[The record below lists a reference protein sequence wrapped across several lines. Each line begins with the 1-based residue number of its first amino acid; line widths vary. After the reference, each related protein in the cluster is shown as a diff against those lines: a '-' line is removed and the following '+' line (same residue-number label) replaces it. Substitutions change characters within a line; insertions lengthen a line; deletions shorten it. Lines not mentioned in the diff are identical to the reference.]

1 MRGFRKGEIFSHLLL
16 FARQLKEKGL
26 KITPGRVID
35 AAGSLEFIDLSLRQ
49 DFSSALK
56 ANFVSSKE
64 DLAIYDELFEQFW
77 GQIQE
82 VLPRVAVP
90 TAEGPEA
97 ERTSGEET
105 ISISQDRES
114 PAKEEEAE
122 EKKLRSGYSP
132 QEVLMVKDFSQ
143 FHPED
148 WEVLDR
154 EFARL
159 LSQVATRVS
168 RMREPSGKGREMDFR
183 RSFRRTLH
191 YGGEI
196 LELVR
201 RRRKIKPLK
210 VIVICDVSGSMD
222 ASTRFILQFF
232 FGLQRIFRRSETF
245 VFSTRLTRITDIL
258 KRHKW
263 AEALRAMSQRVQD
276 WSGGT
281 KIGHCLQ
288 MFNERYAKA
297 LAAGSAAVILV
308 SDGWDR
314 GDSELLDREMK
325 RLKRRARRLI
335 WMNPLLGTPGY
346 RPLCQGMRTALPY
359 IDYFLPASTLKGLQA
374 MGEVLLALSMMTVNH
389 FAGPGAETRRFF
401 PPAPEPR

>member
-35 AAGSLEFIDLSLRQ
+35 AARSLEFIDLSLRQ

-122 EKKLRSGYSP
+122 EKKLGSGYSP

-168 RMREPSGKGREMDFR
+168 RMREPSAKGREMDFR
-183 RSFRRTLH
+183 RFFRRTVH

-297 LAAGSAAVILV
+297 LAAKSAAVILV

-359 IDYFLPASTLKGLQA
+359 IDYFLPASTLRGLKA
-374 MGEVLLALSMMTVNH
+374 MGEVLLALSI
-389 FAGPGAETRRFF
+389 
-401 PPAPEPR
+401 

>member
-35 AAGSLEFIDLSLRQ
+35 AARSLEFIDLSLRQ

-105 ISISQDRES
+105 ISISQEQES

-122 EKKLRSGYSP
+122 EKKLGSGYSP

-168 RMREPSGKGREMDFR
+168 RMREPSAKGREMDFR

-222 ASTRFILQFF
+222 ASTCFILQFF

-359 IDYFLPASTLKGLQA
+359 IDYFLPASTLRGLKA
-374 MGEVLLALSMMTVNH
+374 MGEVLLALSI
-389 FAGPGAETRRFF
+389 
-401 PPAPEPR
+401 

>member
-35 AAGSLEFIDLSLRQ
+35 AVRSLEFIDLSLRQ

-97 ERTSGEET
+97 DRTSGEET
-105 ISISQDRES
+105 ISISQEQES
-114 PAKEEEAE
+114 PSKEEEAE
-122 EKKLRSGYSP
+122 EKKLGSGYSP

-143 FHPED
+143 FPPED
-148 WEVLDR
+148 LEVLDR

-159 LSQVATRVS
+159 LSQLATRVS
-168 RMREPSGKGREMDFR
+168 RRREPSAKGREMDFR
-183 RSFRRTLH
+183 RSFRRTVH

-258 KRHKW
+258 KCHKW

-288 MFNERYAKA
+288 IFNERYAKA
-297 LAAGSAAVILV
+297 LAAGSAVVILV

-314 GDSELLDREMK
+314 GDSELLDREMN

-335 WMNPLLGTPGY
+335 WINPLMGTPGY

-359 IDYFLPASTLKGLQA
+359 IDYFLPASTLRGLKA
-374 MGEVLLALSMMTVNH
+374 MGEVLLALSI
-389 FAGPGAETRRFF
+389 
-401 PPAPEPR
+401 

>member
-35 AAGSLEFIDLSLRQ
+35 AARSLEFIDLSLRQ

-56 ANFVSSKE
+56 ANFVSSKG

-97 ERTSGEET
+97 DRTSGEGT
-105 ISISQDRES
+105 ISISQEQES
-114 PAKEEEAE
+114 PLKEEEAE
-122 EKKLRSGYSP
+122 EKKLGSGYSP

-143 FHPED
+143 FPPED
-148 WEVLDR
+148 LEVLDQ

-159 LSQVATRVS
+159 LSQLATRVS
-168 RMREPSGKGREMDFR
+168 RRREPSAKGREMDFR
-183 RSFRRTLH
+183 RSFRRTVH

-232 FGLQRIFRRSETF
+232 FGLQKIFRRSETF
-245 VFSTRLTRITDIL
+245 VFSTQLTRITDIL
-258 KRHKW
+258 KCHKW

-297 LAAGSAAVILV
+297 LAAGSAVVILV

-325 RLKRRARRLI
+325 RLKRRGRRLI
-335 WMNPLLGTPGY
+335 WMNPLMGTPGY

-359 IDYFLPASTLKGLQA
+359 IDYFLPASTLRGLKA
-374 MGEVLLALSMMTVNH
+374 MGEVLLSLSI
-389 FAGPGAETRRFF
+389 
-401 PPAPEPR
+401 

>member
-35 AAGSLEFIDLSLRQ
+35 AARSLEFIDLSLRQ

-105 ISISQDRES
+105 ISISQEQES

-122 EKKLRSGYSP
+122 EKKLGSGYSP

-168 RMREPSGKGREMDFR
+168 RMREPSAKGREMDFR

-359 IDYFLPASTLKGLQA
+359 IDYFLPASTLRGLKA
-374 MGEVLLALSMMTVNH
+374 MGEVLLALSI
-389 FAGPGAETRRFF
+389 
-401 PPAPEPR
+401 

>member
-35 AAGSLEFIDLSLRQ
+35 AARSLEFIDLSLRQ

-114 PAKEEEAE
+114 PSKEEEAE
-122 EKKLRSGYSP
+122 EKKLGSGYSP

-168 RMREPSGKGREMDFR
+168 RMREPSAKGREMDFR
-183 RSFRRTLH
+183 RSFRRTVH

-359 IDYFLPASTLKGLQA
+359 IDYFLPASTLRGLQA
-374 MGEVLLALSMMTVNH
+374 MGEVLLALSI
-389 FAGPGAETRRFF
+389 
-401 PPAPEPR
+401 